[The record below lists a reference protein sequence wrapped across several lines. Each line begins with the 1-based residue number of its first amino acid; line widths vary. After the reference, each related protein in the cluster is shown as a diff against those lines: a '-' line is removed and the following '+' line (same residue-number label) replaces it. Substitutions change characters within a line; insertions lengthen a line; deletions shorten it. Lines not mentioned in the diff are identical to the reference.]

1 MSPPNELL
9 KEIRLNHYVNKLKL
23 MMRFI
28 LLITISII
36 SISVSAQ
43 EKVIQLT
50 LQDVIDIANKQ
61 SIDAFRQKNMYL
73 SSYWAFK
80 YYKADR
86 LPNVLIGADP
96 FSYNNSIRQDY
107 DYTNQQWIY
116 SQQNNLNSKAS
127 LRMSQNVA
135 ATGGSFTASTDLAM
149 SKNFIGEKETWYT
162 ANQINVGYRQRI
174 NGYNSMRWQSKIEPI
189 KFEKAKKDLIQSME
203 DIAVKA
209 TGKFFAMIDAQIE
222 INISTT
228 NLANADTLYQLGKGR
243 YQVGTVTQDELL
255 NMELTLTNAKLALTK
270 ANQGLVRARS
280 DLNSFLALEKGTI
293 IECVLPSK
301 VSANLQIDVDE
312 AIQKAMQNNPDVISQ
327 EQRLLEQ
334 DRNVAQTKAQNG
346 LSVDVNAQ
354 AGLNQKGLTIE
365 DAYQN
370 PNRFQNIA
378 LVGLSVPILDW
389 GRRKGAVLMAKS
401 DREVVRNS
409 INQERIDFQQSVLMN
424 VMEFNLQSDQV
435 LSSAKADTIA
445 RMGYDVTMRR
455 FKIGKLDVTKLN
467 LARNDV
473 ETARRAYISSLR
485 KYWTNYFTI
494 RQLTLYDFDKRN
506 DLTVDFD
513 KIPTE

>member
-1 MSPPNELL
+1 
-9 KEIRLNHYVNKLKL
+9 

-28 LLITISII
+28 LLFTVSII
-36 SISVSAQ
+36 SISLSAQ
-43 EKVIQLT
+43 EKVIKLT
-50 LQDVIDIANKQ
+50 LQDAIDLASRQ

-80 YYKADR
+80 NYRADK
-86 LPNVLIGADP
+86 LPYLSIGSSP
-96 FSYNNSIRQDY
+96 ISYSNNIRQDY
-107 DYTNQQWIY
+107 DFLNQSWVNNQQK
-116 SQQNNLNSKAS
+116 NLTSKAS
-127 LRMSQNVA
+127 LQMAQNIGL
-135 ATGGSFTASTDLAM
+135 TGGSFVVSSDLNM
-149 SKNFIGEKETWYT
+149 SKNFLGDKATTYT
-162 ANQINVGYRQRI
+162 ANQLNISYNQRL
-174 NGYNSMRWQSKIEPI
+174 NGFNSLRWRSKIEPL
-189 KFEKAKKDLIQSME
+189 KFERAKKDLIQSME

-222 INISTT
+222 INISNT

-255 NMELTLTNAKLALTK
+255 NLELGLMNARLAVTR

-280 DLNSFLALEKGTI
+280 DMNSFLALEKETI
-293 IECVLPSK
+293 IECVLPSGISSK
-301 VSANLQIDVDE
+301 LQVDVDE
-312 AIQKAMQNNPDVISQ
+312 AVQKALQNNPDVISQ
-327 EQRLLEQ
+327 QQRLMEQ
-334 DRNVAQTKAQNG
+334 DMNVAQTKAING
-346 LSVDVNAQ
+346 LSVNINAS
-354 AGLNQKGLTIE
+354 AGLNQKSSEIGS
-365 DAYQN
+365 AYQN
-370 PNRFQNIA
+370 PNQFQNLTVASLTI
-378 LVGLSVPILDW
+378 PILDW
-389 GRRKGAVLMAKS
+389 GRRKGAVLVAKS

-424 VMEFNLQSDQV
+424 VMEFNLQSEQV

-494 RQLTLYDFDKRN
+494 RQLTLFDFEKQN
-506 DLTVDFD
+506 DLTIDFD